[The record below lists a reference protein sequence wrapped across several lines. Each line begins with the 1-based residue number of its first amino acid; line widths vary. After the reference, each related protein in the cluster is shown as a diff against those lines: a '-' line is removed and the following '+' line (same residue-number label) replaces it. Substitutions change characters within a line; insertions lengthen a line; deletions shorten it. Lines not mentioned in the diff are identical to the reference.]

1 VSAPLRVMA
10 VVGTTRS
17 VSKTKALVEL
27 IISRLAAHADISAE
41 VTEIHALTPASAPP
55 SSASNS
61 TSAPGRRYARPSR
74 RTC

>member
-1 VSAPLRVMA
+1 MSAPLRVVA

-27 IISRLAAHADISAE
+27 IISRLAAHAEISAE
-41 VTEIHALTPASAPP
+41 VIEIHALPLASAPP
-55 SSASNS
+55 SSASSS
-61 TSAPGRRYARPSR
+61 TSPPRRRYARPSR